1 MKKNLDVVLDKLKLK
16 DGEIRL
22 LYEVI
27 SGTFQ
32 CVGFVPLLSQDFKSF
47 SNPQAKCS
55 TWQSLTS
62 MVKTLP
68 SGGDG
73 ATDRK

>member
-32 CVGFVPLLSQDFKSF
+32 CLGIVPLF
-47 SNPQAKCS
+47 SNPQVKCS
-55 TWQSLTS
+55 TWKSLTS
-62 MVKTLP
+62 VVKTLP
-68 SGGDG
+68 RGGDG

>member
-47 SNPQAKCS
+47 SNPQAKFYLAKFNFHGQN
-55 TWQSLTS
+55 T
-62 MVKTLP
+62 P
-68 SGGDG
+68 I
-73 ATDRK
+73 RR